1 MDRQVYDRMR
11 SLEDRHWW
19 FAARRDILADQIGR
33 LGLRPDADV
42 LEVGCGTGGNLKML
56 SAFGAVIGLEP
67 DDEARAF
74 AAEKAGAPMAS
85 GLLPGGLPFEPGRF
99 DLVAALDVI
108 EHVDEDAASV
118 KAMAGLLKPGGYMV
132 TTVPAYSWMWSRH
145 DQLHHHK
152 RRYGLAAYRKLFD
165 AAGLSVRKASY
176 FNTALFAPIAA
187 VRLAKLAFGIKGG
200 DEEGMPG
207 AVLNG
212 LLRRLFS
219 AERLWLRAASFPFG
233 VSILVIAQRPAA

>member
-19 FAARRDILADQIGR
+19 FSARRDILADQIGR
-33 LGLRPDADV
+33 LGLGADAQV

-56 SAFGAVIGLEP
+56 SRFGAVTGLEP

-74 AAEKAGAPMAS
+74 AAEKAGTAMAS
-85 GLLPGGLPFEPGRF
+85 GVLPGGLPFENGRF
-99 DLVAALDVI
+99 DMVAALDVI

-118 KAMAGLLKPGGYMV
+118 QAMSGLLKPGGFLV
-132 TTVPAYSWMWSRH
+132 TTVPAYRWLWSAH

-152 RRYGLAAYRKLFD
+152 RRYGLGAYRRLFED
-165 AAGLSVRKASY
+165 AGLTVRKASY

-187 VRLAKLAFGIKGG
+187 VRLAKLLFGVKGG
-200 DEEGMPG
+200 DEESMPG
-207 AVLNG
+207 PRLNG
-212 LLRRLFS
+212 LLRRLFG
-219 AERLWLRAASFPFG
+219 AERLWLRGAGFPFG
-233 VSILVIAQRPAA
+233 VSILLIAQRPA